1 MKSLALTAA
10 LSALLLFSG
19 CSTVNPGDPQA
30 SAPTEASAIPVKDVG
45 GKIDGKSNAK
55 SDNKADG
62 KTSLGSVEMA
72 DAEVRKLQ
80 EPASGAKSSADKGGN
95 QDLAQDSGKGAP
107 DTANAEQLNDPSKD
121 PLNDA
126 KSVLAKRS
134 IYFDYDSFEVKKEF
148 RNIVEAHGKYLQT
161 NPKKKI
167 LIQGHTDERGG
178 AEYNLAL
185 GQKRAESVKKI
196 LSLSGAKEEQLEA
209 VSLGKEKPKALSS
222 DEASWA
228 ENRRVDLVY

>member
-19 CSTVNPGDPQA
+19 CSTVNPESPQG
-30 SAPTEASAIPVKDVG
+30 SAPIAASAIPVKDVG
-45 GKIDGKSNAK
+45 GKTDGKSTAK
-55 SDNKADG
+55 SENKADG

-80 EPASGAKSSADKGGN
+80 DPVSTAKSGTDKGGKE
-95 QDLAQDSGKGAP
+95 LAQDASKDGQN
-107 DTANAEQLNDPSKD
+107 TATAEQQDDASKD

-148 RNIVEAHGKYLQT
+148 RNIVEAHGKYLQA

-196 LSLSGAKEEQLEA
+196 LSLLGAKEEQLEA
-209 VSLGKEKPKALSS
+209 VSLGKEKPKAIGS

>member
-10 LSALLLFSG
+10 LSALVLFSG
-19 CSTVNPGDPQA
+19 CATVNPEDQQA
-30 SAPTEASAIPVKDVG
+30 TGPTKASSIPVKDVG
-45 GKIDGKSNAK
+45 GKTDGKSTAK
-55 SDNKADG
+55 SENKADG

-80 EPASGAKSSADKGGN
+80 EPAATVKSGADKAGK
-95 QDLAQDSGKGAP
+95 DAAQDSTKDAL
-107 DTANAEQLNDPSKD
+107 DTATAEQVDDPSKD

-148 RNIVEAHGKYLQT
+148 RNIVEAHGKYLQA
-161 NPKKKI
+161 NPKKKM